1 MTFHSELLEYRHMID
16 ILIPLARHLMLE
28 SSVGAVLFAVCLITL
43 LRD

>member
-1 MTFHSELLEYRHMID
+1 MTFHSELLEYRYMID